1 MACIAVF
8 NHKGGVGKTTTAL
21 NLLGAM
27 ARAGQAPLAI
37 DLDPQAHLSA
47 ITGVPATAETSIYGF
62 YLDGRPL
69 AGLVVRSTPGWD
81 AIGAH
86 LELAKVDTQF
96 GKGPNV
102 LNRLRYGLARD
113 SLAGRRPVV
122 IDCCPML
129 GVLSLSAIFAA
140 DRVVIPVS
148 ADYLAVK
155 GALQVEK
162 TLDALQR
169 VLGRRVE
176 RRYVIT
182 RFDGRRKMSWE
193 ILETLKAR
201 FGSELCESRISENVG
216 IAESP
221 YAGTHVFNHAPGGR
235 GAADYGAL
243 FEELT
248 QGGFLEPCAEARE
261 PAAA

>member
-1 MACIAVF
+1 MGCIAVF
-8 NHKGGVGKTTTAL
+8 NHKGGVGKTTSAL

-27 ARAGQAPLAI
+27 VQAGHAPLAI
-37 DLDPQAHLSA
+37 DLDPQAHLSS
-47 ITGVPATAETSIYGF
+47 ITGAMATAETSIYGF
-62 YLDGRPL
+62 YRDNCGL
-69 AGLVVRSTPGWD
+69 ASLVRRCGSGWD

-102 LNRLRYGLARD
+102 LNRLRLGLARD
-113 SLAGRRPVV
+113 SLAGRRQVV
-122 IDCCPML
+122 IDCSPML

-140 DRVVIPVS
+140 DRVLIPVS

-155 GALQVEK
+155 GALQVER
-162 TLDALQR
+162 TLEALQR

-176 RRYVIT
+176 RRYLIT
-182 RFDGRRKMSWE
+182 RFDARRRMSWE
-193 ILETLKAR
+193 ILETLKER
-201 FGSELCESRISENVG
+201 FGADLCEARISENVG

-221 YAGTHVFNHAPGGR
+221 YAGKDVFAHAPRSR
-235 GAADYGAL
+235 GASDYGTL
-243 FEELT
+243 FEELAHC
-248 QGGFLEPCAEARE
+248 GFLEAATPMLE